1 MIDRVFN
8 FLILCFSVIISL
20 LLIEIFLF
28 FYLKNYK
35 NFSVQSHRIELAKK
49 NNTNFDI
56 RSKLNVYQDL
66 DKKTHP
72 KSIIYT
78 NYRDSDH
85 LQKKLNWHLGQLS
98 HAYTIYCNESG
109 FYTNYKSDRYGF
121 NNEDNLWNLKEIN
134 SLLIGDSFIHG
145 ACVNNENNISNQLIN
160 KGITNINLGL
170 GGSGPLEQLAILK
183 EYLKLAKPKNI
194 IYFYYE
200 DNDLKDLAL
209 PVNSNLQ
216 EYIDH
221 QNFSQNIALKQNII
235 DYYVLQNFR
244 NKIKVEK
251 NNNYFHSNFQ
261 SQIKKK
267 DLLKSILR
275 LVEVRQILNNFLD
288 QNIYLSKNNIVEH
301 NTLVKFEKVFSEI
314 KRYAHDNNAE
324 LIVVYLPSYRSF
336 NNIFFDHSIKKKIK
350 TIFNKEKY
358 FLDIER
364 IFKESGDPKQYFPFR
379 FYGHYNNEGYKL
391 ISTKIIEILN

>member
-1 MIDRVFN
+1 MDRVFN

-109 FYTNYKSDRYGF
+109 FYTSYKSDRYGF

-261 SQIKKK
+261 SQITKK

-275 LVEVRQILNNFLD
+275 LFEVRQILNNFLD

-314 KRYAHDNNAE
+314 KRYTHDNNAE

>member
-1 MIDRVFN
+1 MDRVFN

-109 FYTNYKSDRYGF
+109 FYTSYKSDRYGF

-244 NKIKVEK
+244 NKIKFEK

-261 SQIKKK
+261 SQITKK

-275 LVEVRQILNNFLD
+275 LFEVRQILNNFLD

-314 KRYAHDNNAE
+314 KRYTHDNNAE

>member
-1 MIDRVFN
+1 MDRVFN

-20 LLIEIFLF
+20 FLIEIFLF
-28 FYLKNYK
+28 FYFKNYK
-35 NFSVQSHRIELAKK
+35 NYSVQSHRIELAKK
-49 NNTNFDI
+49 NDTNFDI

-72 KSIIYT
+72 KSIIYSS
-78 NYRDSDH
+78 YRDSDH

-209 PVNSNLQ
+209 PVNLNLQ

-251 NNNYFHSNFQ
+251 NNNYFHSDFQ

-301 NTLVKFEKVFSEI
+301 NTLVKFEKVFYEI
-314 KRYAHDNNAE
+314 KRYVHDNNAE

-336 NNIFFDHSIKKKIK
+336 NNIFFDYSIKNKIK

>member
-1 MIDRVFN
+1 M
-8 FLILCFSVIISL
+8 
-20 LLIEIFLF
+20 
-28 FYLKNYK
+28 
-35 NFSVQSHRIELAKK
+35 
-49 NNTNFDI
+49 
-56 RSKLNVYQDL
+56 
-66 DKKTHP
+66 
-72 KSIIYT
+72 
-78 NYRDSDH
+78 
-85 LQKKLNWHLGQLS
+85 
-98 HAYTIYCNESG
+98 
-109 FYTNYKSDRYGF
+109 
-121 NNEDNLWNLKEIN
+121 
-134 SLLIGDSFIHG
+134 
-145 ACVNNENNISNQLIN
+145 
-160 KGITNINLGL
+160 GL

-209 PVNSNLQ
+209 PVNLNLQ

-251 NNNYFHSNFQ
+251 NNNYFHSDFQ

-301 NTLVKFEKVFSEI
+301 NTLVKFEKVFYEI
-314 KRYAHDNNAE
+314 KRYVHDNNAE

-336 NNIFFDHSIKKKIK
+336 NNIFFDYSIKNKIK

>member
-1 MIDRVFN
+1 MDRVFN

-20 LLIEIFLF
+20 FLIEIFLF
-28 FYLKNYK
+28 FYFKNYK
-35 NFSVQSHRIELAKK
+35 NYSVQSHRIELAKK
-49 NNTNFDI
+49 NDTNFDI

-72 KSIIYT
+72 KSIIYSY
-78 NYRDSDH
+78 YRDSDH

-209 PVNSNLQ
+209 PVNLNLQ

-251 NNNYFHSNFQ
+251 NNNYFHSDFQ

-301 NTLVKFEKVFSEI
+301 NTLVKFEKVFYEI
-314 KRYAHDNNAE
+314 KRYVHDNNAE

-336 NNIFFDHSIKKKIK
+336 NNIFFDYSIKNKIK